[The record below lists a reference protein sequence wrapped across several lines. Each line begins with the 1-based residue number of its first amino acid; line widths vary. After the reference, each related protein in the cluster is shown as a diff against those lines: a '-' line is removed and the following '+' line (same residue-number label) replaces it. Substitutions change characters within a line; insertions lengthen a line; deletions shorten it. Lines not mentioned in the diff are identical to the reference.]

1 MRTASALSDLV
12 ARSRQV
18 VVFLAGG
25 VLSAA
30 VDIGV
35 LQLLLHAGLHFAGA
49 TTAGFLSGLLVNYA
63 WHSRVTF
70 DAAATPASFGRYL
83 CVVLLNYLLTLG
95 CVALAQALLGMPLA
109 GKIASLPLISINSYL
124 LGKYWI
130 FK

>member
-1 MRTASALSDLV
+1 MTASLLRLLG
-12 ARSRQV
+12 RSRQLIL
-18 VVFLAGG
+18 FLAGG
-25 VLSAA
+25 VLSAV

-35 LQLLLHAGLHFAGA
+35 LHLLLQGGAHFAVA
-49 TTAGFLSGLLVNYA
+49 TTVGFGTGLLVNYA

-70 DAAATPASFGRYL
+70 DTAATPASFGRYL
-83 CVVLLNYLLTLG
+83 CVVALNYVLTLG
-95 CVALAQALLGMPLA
+95 CVALADSLFGMPVA

>member
-1 MRTASALSDLV
+1 MTGALARLL
-12 ARSRQV
+12 ARSRQLAL
-18 VVFLAGG
+18 FLFGG
-25 VLSAA
+25 VLSAL

-35 LQLLLHAGLHFAGA
+35 LQLLLHHGAHFAAA

-70 DAAATPASFGRYL
+70 ETAATPSSFARYL
-83 CVVLLNYLLTLG
+83 CVVVLNYLLTLG
-95 CVALAQALLGMPLA
+95 CVALAEGLFGMPLA

>member
-1 MRTASALSDLV
+1 MMDSLLRLL
-12 ARSRQV
+12 ARSRQL

-35 LQLLLHAGLHFAGA
+35 LQLLLHYGAHFAVA
-49 TTAGFLSGLLVNYA
+49 TTVGFGTGLLVNYA

-70 DAAATPASFGRYL
+70 DTAATPSSFARYL
-83 CVVLLNYLLTLG
+83 CVVALNYLLTLG
-95 CVALAQALLGMPLA
+95 CVALADSLFAMPLA
-109 GKIASLPLISINSYL
+109 GKIASLPLIAINSYL